1 MSMASDMNHFAY
13 EAVTSYDS
21 ALNNFFIAANRLHLC
36 AERLFEGT
44 PYKPD
49 KWPEIWMHEVALLQP
64 FISEEQYANLVVD
77 EVDTLKGHGLPERF
91 EERLHA
97 FDLAFEAECSRML
110 QAVED
115 LRAYMPINRRA
126 QVYRPRDVSK
136 YFEKKIICRPRKPPF
151 PEYDYG
157 VGLLKVTDDPRKAN
171 KNGRDTNRVQFMTTE
186 LVLMICLLMN
196 LPRVQVFLALFPY
209 KWKNNLT
216 NEWENLWSLG
226 ISYYYTLYRYTTIEA
241 IFDDL
246 LVLLG
251 CYELYITLGLIKP
264 DSEKLIILLFSM
276 SRIALSH
283 RRFWEHVKAYTCD
296 EREEVMVR
304 FVLNHM
310 LTPRLKSG
318 SRLLNIFLRDLQA
331 VDTAK
336 FAEVAKLNPIQFS
349 GPCGY
354 PKAC

>member
-1 MSMASDMNHFAY
+1 MNHFAY

-21 ALNNFFIAANRLHLC
+21 ALNNFFIAANRLHSC

-49 KWPEIWMHEVALLQP
+49 KWPEIWMHEVALLKP

-157 VGLLKVTDDPRKAN
+157 VGLLKATDDPRKAN